1 MPEYPVISDPIRQ
14 ESGARFGINDT
25 VIEGDDFALHGT
37 KVICVRNQ
45 PILVQQA
52 YTSNFM
58 NPVVFHGVQVVGA
71 YGYQPAILRCND
83 ARIATAQ
90 PARDS
95 QWYWAQRVLMNQYR
109 KSSDKPMVFDI
120 RGELQGG
127 RNRRTDGFLRGS
139 QDLPHHHRSSDDL
152 GGHGPRLR
160 HDGESLREGM
170 QPSVE
175 YGGDEIMR

>member
-1 MPEYPVISDPIRQ
+1 
-14 ESGARFGINDT
+14 
-25 VIEGDDFALHGT
+25 
-37 KVICVRNQ
+37 
-45 PILVQQA
+45 
-52 YTSNFM
+52 
-58 NPVVFHGVQVVGA
+58 
-71 YGYQPAILRCND
+71 
-83 ARIATAQ
+83 
-90 PARDS
+90 
-95 QWYWAQRVLMNQYR
+95 
-109 KSSDKPMVFDI
+109 MVFDI

-175 YGGDEIMR
+175 YGGDEIMRHADPADERVLDRAGFARSIAAKRLPGGPEVP